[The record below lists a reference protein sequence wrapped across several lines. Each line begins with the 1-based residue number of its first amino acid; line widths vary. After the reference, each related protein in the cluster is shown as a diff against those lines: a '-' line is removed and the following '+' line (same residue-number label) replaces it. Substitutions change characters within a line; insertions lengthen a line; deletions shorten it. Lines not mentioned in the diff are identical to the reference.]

1 MSAFDILH
9 QHYALSGV
17 SCGEV
22 SSVVCRGEIPA
33 EVGDVLSKHG
43 CVGTVD
49 GEMTDAGAM
58 AMEVYALGKSR
69 GERSR

>member
-17 SCGEV
+17 SRGEV
-22 SSVVCRGEIPA
+22 SSAVSRGAIPA
-33 EVGDVLSKHG
+33 EVGDVLAKHG
-43 CVGTVD
+43 CAGMVD
-49 GEMTDAGAM
+49 GEVTDAGAM

-69 GERSR
+69 GERGR